1 MGRIMGPRMTGSAQ
15 LRGEYCA
22 IWPHWTCAQHVR
34 QFSDFFCEDLVT
46 GGNFRGRMV
55 MQPTLRRTAMSVD
68 GHISELR
75 KKHAALEDRI
85 EKDQRSPGASDLAV
99 AELKREKLRIK
110 EEIERLS
117 GH

>member
-1 MGRIMGPRMTGSAQ
+1 
-15 LRGEYCA
+15 
-22 IWPHWTCAQHVR
+22 
-34 QFSDFFCEDLVT
+34 
-46 GGNFRGRMV
+46 
-55 MQPTLRRTAMSVD
+55 MSVD